1 MLPDEVLLTLRYT
14 NSGWREQE
22 GLTGETEE
30 GIKERKGN

>member
-1 MLPDEVLLTLRYT
+1 MFPDEVLLTLR
-14 NSGWREQE
+14 GWREQE